1 MGFFSHLLGRDYD
14 YDYEDEDDLDEGSGE
29 LPDLHNGMSLTVE
42 TPEGQEL
49 LTGRITGYAEG
60 DSGLTLER
68 LPGGL
73 SFKTREIGTSV
84 LLRGFDQQMNQ
95 FILKGTVQES
105 TRLVCRVKDLRVR
118 PIPEHR
124 QNFRL
129 HVNGPAALYYPTD
142 ETKSNPEEC
151 VLVDIST
158 GGACIESE
166 FLHAEDEV
174 LKLWVKLKEYAP
186 MEFTGEIIRVVEYQ
200 PGKFRYGF
208 LFAQLKESELTEL
221 TRTLYNV
228 QVGNVVPR
236 RRSDDTGHW

>member
-73 SFKTREIGTSV
+73 SFKTREMGTSV